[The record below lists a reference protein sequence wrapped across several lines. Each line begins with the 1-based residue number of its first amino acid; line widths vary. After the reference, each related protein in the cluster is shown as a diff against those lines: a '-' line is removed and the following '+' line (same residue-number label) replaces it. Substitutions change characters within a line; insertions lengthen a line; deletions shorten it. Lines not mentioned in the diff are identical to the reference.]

1 MIFAILYI
9 IFFRVNDYY
18 TVTIYNNDMIN
29 SIMYY
34 GKKNN
39 IFITNSNHIEYDNMD
54 RIFQFWKKY
63 VNNYTS
69 YLSVSGMGYL
79 LKYYG
84 KPQYY
89 GKYKYHKLAC
99 PIPFYDS
106 NFNIRGEITYNQHLI
121 KSLVF
126 KFHKKQNIIFNKY
139 YKYISRSIYEQDKVK
154 HFHLF
159 NYDTCSSYFNFNM
172 SSQLKYTK
180 KLQLNPYLPSS
191 IYAVKD
197 MRYLAHISIS
207 MSKHLVIVGLNN
219 IFTMSA
225 CKNDNQ
231 IIVIDNLEINDLF
244 IILDILRHTENRL
257 SFVIVNNESDLD
269 KYGIRNYVN
278 LQLLN
283 YPKN

>member
-54 RIFQFWKKY
+54 RIFQFWKKH
-63 VNNYTS
+63 VNNYEW
-69 YLSVSGMGYL
+69 YLSVSSMDYL
-79 LKYYG
+79 LKNYVN
-84 KPQYY
+84 
-89 GKYKYHKLAC
+89 YKYHKLAHST
-99 PIPFYDS
+99 PFYDS
-106 NFNIRGEITYNQHLI
+106 NFNIRGEIIYNQHLI

-207 MSKHLVIVGLNN
+207 MGKHLVIVGLNN

-244 IILDILRHTENRL
+244 IILDILRHARKQI
-257 SFVIVNNESDLD
+257 IVCNSE
-269 KYGIRNYVN
+269 
-278 LQLLN
+278 
-283 YPKN
+283 